1 MPAEPEEREFQ
12 LEYYG
17 LCTAFSLQLYRTP
30 GATALAVVTPTV
42 DEAAY
47 EQLTIVAIP
56 YACAAYRL
64 DVRHLIW
71 VERTPGPMPEF
82 DSYTLVEFDR
92 TVSLVAGTPLITLG
106 NPARNWISRAELDLI
121 VSRLGEQETHP

>member
-1 MPAEPEEREFQ
+1 MPIEPEEREFR

-17 LCTAFSLQLYRTP
+17 LWTAYSLQLYRTP

-47 EQLTIVAIP
+47 RQLAIVAIT
-56 YACAAYRL
+56 YACAACRL

-71 VERTPGPMPEF
+71 VERTPGPTPES
-82 DSYTLVEFDR
+82 DTYALVQVDR
-92 TVSLVAGTPLITLG
+92 TVSLVAGTPQVTLD
-106 NPARNWISRAELDLI
+106 NPVRTAFSRAELDLLL
-121 VSRLGEQETHP
+121 SRIGGEEAHS

>member
-1 MPAEPEEREFQ
+1 MPVEPEEREFQ

-17 LCTAFSLQLYRTP
+17 LRTAFSLQLYRSA

-47 EQLTIVAIP
+47 QRLTIVAVT
-56 YACAAYRL
+56 YTSAAYRL

-71 VERTPGPMPEF
+71 VERTPGVAPEL

-92 TVSLVAGTPLITLG
+92 TVSLLAGRPLVTLD
-106 NPARNWISRAELDLI
+106 NPVRSGLSHAQLLLI
-121 VSRLGEQETHP
+121 QSRLGEEGAHP